1 MPQNSIN
8 RRYLIARNGKQIFDV
23 DTHTLI
29 QYWKAGKIEPSD
41 HYWTNGMSSWW
52 EVSKLPIISNHLQQN
67 NSANTSPTNLAVQ
80 SSTASQT
87 NNTLVPKNYSVASQ
101 YTPPTQCPNCQ
112 SKTIR
117 TARAIYLSGTRD
129 STTYGH
135 SFSWG
140 RRSSPRSYSSQRTSK
155 SRLAAQ
161 LAPPETSGGCTSFFK
176 LIIAIFGLGIIS
188 MIFVNNHLNQSQS
201 ILPFIFSL
209 GVSGLVLY
217 GIYRLVISDLGQT
230 SDNETKRR
238 QMEEYDRTWYCNKC
252 ATKFIC

>member
-1 MPQNSIN
+1 MPQNFSN
-8 RRYLIARNGKQIFDV
+8 RRYLIARNGKQIFDL
-23 DTHTLI
+23 DTQTLI
-29 QYWKAGKIEPSD
+29 QYWKIGKIEPSD

-52 EVSKLPIISNHLQQN
+52 EVSKLSIISNHLQQN
-67 NSANTSPTNLAVQ
+67 NLNTVPSNNIGVSISAVTQSTMSGVSSSSITPSQNNSPTH
-80 SSTASQT
+80 
-87 NNTLVPKNYSVASQ
+87 
-101 YTPPTQCPNCQ
+101 CPNCN

-135 SFSWG
+135 SYGWG
-140 RRSSPRSYSSQRTSK
+140 RRSSSRSYSSQRTSK

-161 LAPPETSGGCTSFFK
+161 LAPPETSGGCTIFFK

-201 ILPFIFSL
+201 ILPVVFSF
-209 GVSGLVLY
+209 GFSGLVLY

-230 SDNETKRR
+230 SDNEIKRQ

>member
-1 MPQNSIN
+1 MLHNNSN

-23 DTHTLI
+23 DTQTLV
-29 QYWKAGKIEPSD
+29 QYWKVGKIQPTD

-52 EVSKLPIISNHLQQN
+52 EVSKLPIISNHVQQN
-67 NSANTSPTNLAVQ
+67 NLTTTSSSNIGVTISAVTQSTLSGVSSSSITPKQNNSPTH
-80 SSTASQT
+80 
-87 NNTLVPKNYSVASQ
+87 
-101 YTPPTQCPNCQ
+101 CPNCN

-135 SFSWG
+135 SYGWG

-161 LAPPETSGGCTSFFK
+161 LAPPEAGGCGTSIFK
-176 LIIAIFGLGIIS
+176 LIIALIGLAIITVTIVMGNFNSHSPSPLPSLLTLGI
-188 MIFVNNHLNQSQS
+188 
-201 ILPFIFSL
+201 
-209 GVSGLVLY
+209 SGLILW
-217 GIYRLVISDLGQT
+217 GIYRVMISDFGQS
-230 SDNETKRR
+230 SDIEFQK